1 MDVIKLETC
10 SLPRL
15 NHEIENMKRLIMSKE
30 IKSVKAKTT
39 LQSKSPRPDGFNCEF
54 YQSFKEELM
63 PVFLRLFQKTKKDGI
78 LPNSFHKA
86 SVI

>member
-1 MDVIKLETC
+1 MNRPVV
-10 SLPRL
+10 
-15 NHEIENMKRLIMSKE
+15 SKE
-30 IKSVKAKTT
+30 IKSVKAKNS
-39 LQSKSPRPDGFNCEF
+39 QQSPRPDGSNCEF

-63 PVFLRLFQKTKKDGI
+63 PVLLKLFQKTKKEGI